1 MQGSPMTTQ
10 SSRETDRAAERWLR
24 RHGLPYFVK
33 RSERSSRLTAR
44 IAPYLV
50 FALALDLL
58 STTVVDITID
68 EESSNWDWLWAIVVV
83 LIIAAAIAVPVVL
96 GLLSARFLRDRPH
109 WRMPVSLVVIGLFVV
124 VDPLIVSA
132 VEPSGSYGRSLLEG
146 AAQNLVVVALA
157 YLLTWLGIG
166 SLLSWAALSAFRQLS
181 ALGQLATRALP
192 LLMLV
197 VVFAFFA
204 RALWEVTS
212 TMDANRILWVA
223 AFFLVLGLLFT
234 IPIIRRE
241 MGDLDERIAPE
252 ERATLLAGT
261 GVQGL
266 GVRGNQAGPPLSRLE
281 RFNLA
286 TVMVLA
292 QGFQVLIFAVLV
304 CIFLIVLGSIAFSPA
319 VLTSWLGGRLV
330 NAQLLGVDLP
340 VQVALV
346 KTAIFLSCVSSLNFL
361 VSVSTGAAYR
371 AAFYDPLLLEA
382 RVALSVRGAYLSGDQ
397 GAAALQEPAVQ
408 DTASDEI

>member
-1 MQGSPMTTQ
+1 MQGSPMTTH
-10 SSRETDRAAERWLR
+10 SSRDADRDAERWLR

-50 FALALDLL
+50 FAFALDLL
-58 STTVVDITID
+58 GATVVDIDID
-68 EESSNWDWLWAIVVV
+68 EESSSWDWLWAVVVV

-96 GLLSARFLRDRPH
+96 GLLSARFLRNRPH
-109 WRMPVSLVVIGLFVV
+109 WRTPVSLVVIGLFVV
-124 VDPLIVSA
+124 VDPLILSA
-132 VEPSGSYGRSLLEG
+132 VEPSGSYGENLLESAG
-146 AAQNLVVVALA
+146 QNLLVVALA
-157 YLLTWLGIG
+157 YLLTWLGVG

-212 TMDANRILWVA
+212 TMNANRILWVA
-223 AFFLVLGLLFT
+223 VFFLVLGLLFA

-241 MGDLDERIAPE
+241 MGDLDERIAPA
-252 ERATLLAGT
+252 EREILLAGT
-261 GVQGL
+261 GLEGL
-266 GVRGNQAGPPLSRLE
+266 RERGSQAGPPLSRLE
-281 RFNLA
+281 RFNLS

-304 CIFLIVLGSIAFSPA
+304 CVFLIVLGSLAFSPA
-319 VLTSWLGGRLV
+319 VLGNWLGGRLV

-340 VQVALV
+340 FQVALV

-371 AAFYDPLLLEA
+371 AAFYDPLLVEA
-382 RVALSVRGAYLSGDQ
+382 RVALTVRGAYLADD
-397 GAAALQEPAVQ
+397 PAMQ
-408 DTASDEI
+408 DAASDEA